1 MSTHFRP
8 RPPTSGP
15 PSPTR
20 PSTARSTIRAISP
33 SPPPNLSDA
42 LRLDLASTGT
52 PNFDHQITP
61 ESARERPKSDGFNQT
76 YMYGFGEQETEFT
89 NYVATAENGN
99 FGSSPADI
107 TANVTTK
114 RGGSVMERQSPVKRT
129 SRLSSPKKRPYST
142 PTELSLHRLSPSH
155 GHDREQ
161 GASPHQ
167 KQVQV
172 ESDSDANWD
181 CPDTPT
187 PMTNSQKRSA
197 YLPLGNPTPC
207 PNSKRSS
214 KPKSR
219 SNPPI
224 LTSTISN
231 PTPKLEFFESFDNQS
246 PYHSRYFDIVHPQTY
261 SREEETLREFYAHAE
276 RKKMREAMETRARPM
291 ERRPLM
297 SQPGYVSS
305 TNDGAAMQR
314 PEREHGIHPRM
325 HLAPRQ
331 HAVDAPLRDNVIG
344 PASNVQRQV
353 SISEDSHLSGGTAS
367 SKQSVFSTPG
377 RDEME
382 RKKALVEDDEG
393 PFAKAMS
400 MADLDERRR
409 VVSEQRAGDDRR
421 AAILEA
427 ESSQKKRK
435 DRACGL
441 GVGCNV
447 M

>member
-1 MSTHFRP
+1 
-8 RPPTSGP
+8 
-15 PSPTR
+15 
-20 PSTARSTIRAISP
+20 
-33 SPPPNLSDA
+33 
-42 LRLDLASTGT
+42 
-52 PNFDHQITP
+52 
-61 ESARERPKSDGFNQT
+61 
-76 YMYGFGEQETEFT
+76 MYGFGEQETEFT

-331 HAVDAPLRDNVIG
+331 HALDAPLRDNVIG
-344 PASNVQRQV
+344 PASNMQRQV